1 MPGSTWMQRKKYER
15 FGDECIQRNVKKQG
29 GQMIWGCFLY
39 YRVETLNFFNVTAK
53 TNYF

>member
-29 GQMIWGCFLY
+29 GQMIWGCFSY
-39 YRVETLNFFNVTAK
+39 YGVKRLNFVNGTVEI
-53 TNYF
+53 NYF